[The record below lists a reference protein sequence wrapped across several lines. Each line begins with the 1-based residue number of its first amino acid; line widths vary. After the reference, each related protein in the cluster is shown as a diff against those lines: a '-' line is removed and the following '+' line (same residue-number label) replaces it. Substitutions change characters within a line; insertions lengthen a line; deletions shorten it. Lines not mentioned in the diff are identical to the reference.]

1 MRRELLLWAL
11 FAILFTNTLS
21 SRSNA
26 YLPHSAGVPQPEAG
40 TIQAIRVQHD
50 PGSQDIYADLQSEI
64 PNNAL
69 AQPGQGT
76 QKTIKGHQ
84 NEGAPG
90 VVQSAPD
97 TIPSQQDTRTAT
109 PGATPSQQETGT
121 LDTIP
126 AQMVPAGDL
135 QGTTADIPEFTDE
148 VYELRLEQNIDSLL
162 NIYYINQSLE
172 SLVDDAAFDVNDS
185 LVPDF
190 PDSVYIERLS
200 NIPSVIDLSYN
211 RLVKNYINVYT
222 KKRRDQVRYMLA
234 VADFYFPMFEQVF
247 DLYGVPYEL
256 KYLAIIESALN
267 PRAVSRAGAVG
278 TWQFMYGTARMYGLR
293 INSLVDERKDYLA
306 STHAAAKF
314 LKNLYGIYG
323 DWTLALAA
331 YNCGP
336 GNVNKAIRRSGGKR
350 DFWEIY
356 YYLPRETRGYVPA
369 FIAAAYT
376 MNYYPE
382 HFLGKEPLELELHT
396 DTIMISEKLH
406 LQQVSEVL
414 NIPVKQLRDLNPQYR
429 FDIIPATASQRYSL
443 AIPVT
448 QVGAFIDLQDS
459 IMAYKDSVF
468 FNKEKMITSPSSVN
482 SRYQVDLPADKYDK
496 LIYTVKS
503 GDNVGYIADW
513 YDVRTSDLR
522 YWNNIS
528 RNLIRSGQKLTIYK
542 PKGQSAKYKDLDN
555 MTFTQKQQFAG
566 RAVSSNTSGSVSGT
580 SGSAGAAGNTAAG
593 GSASSGRS
601 APGGTAPGGTTTGGG
616 ASSASSGG
624 SAGND
629 AGEFI
634 YYTVRSG
641 DTLWDIA
648 QKYPG
653 VTDTDIS
660 RWNNLSN
667 SNKIK
672 PGQKIRIRKM

>member
-1 MRRELLLWAL
+1 MRRYLLLWAL
-11 FAILFTNTLS
+11 LAILYTNTAFS
-21 SRSNA
+21 QSQQEETVPFA
-26 YLPHSAGVPQPEAG
+26 MTAEEEDKDTLPVQEEKKKVKRPV
-40 TIQAIRVQHD
+40 QAV
-50 PGSQDIYADLQSEI
+50 
-64 PNNAL
+64 
-69 AQPGQGT
+69 T
-76 QKTIKGHQ
+76 T
-84 NEGAPG
+84 
-90 VVQSAPD
+90 PD
-97 TIPSQQDTRTAT
+97 TIPA
-109 PGATPSQQETGT
+109 EEE
-121 LDTIP
+121 
-126 AQMVPAGDL
+126 MVPADEA
-135 QGTTADIPEFTDE
+135 TKPPHDPPVFTDE
-148 VYELRLEQNIDSLL
+148 VYELQLEQNIDSLL
-162 NIYYINQSLE
+162 NVYYINQSLE
-172 SLVDDAAFDVNDS
+172 SMVDDAAFEIHDS

-190 PDSVYIERLS
+190 PDSVYIERLG

-234 VADFYFPMFEQVF
+234 VSDFYFPMFEQVF

-278 TWQFMYGTARMYGLR
+278 TWQFMYSTARSYGLR

-314 LKNLYGIYG
+314 LKNLYRIYG

-369 FIAAAYT
+369 FIAATYA
-376 MNYYPE
+376 MHYYPE
-382 HFLGKEPLELELHT
+382 HYLGKKPLEIELHT

-429 FDIIPATASQRYSL
+429 YDIIPATSSQRYSL

-448 QVGAFIDLQDS
+448 QVSAFIDLQDS

-496 LIYTVKS
+496 LFYTVKS

-513 YDVRTSDLR
+513 YDIRTSDLR
-522 YWNNIS
+522 YWNNIR
-528 RNLIRSGQKLTIYK
+528 RNLIRSGQRLTIYK
-542 PKGQSAKYKDLDN
+542 PKGTSARYEDLDN
-555 MTFTQKQQFAG
+555 MTFVQKQRFAG
-566 RAVSSNTSGSVSGT
+566 RAVSNDGSGSSSVTGS
-580 SGSAGAAGNTAAG
+580 SGSSGSSAT
-593 GSASSGRS
+593 SASSAS
-601 APGGTAPGGTTTGGG
+601 PPSSSV
-616 ASSASSGG
+616 SSASSGSSFPG
-624 SAGND
+624 GTAASSGAGAGENNP
-629 AGEFI
+629 GEFI
-634 YYTVRSG
+634 YYTVRTG

-648 QKYPG
+648 KKFPG
-653 VTDTDIS
+653 VSDTDIS

-667 SNKIK
+667 SNRIK
-672 PGQKIRIRKM
+672 PGQKIRIKKM

>member
-1 MRRELLLWAL
+1 MRNNLLTCAL
-11 FAILFTNTLS
+11 TAILFTNTLFS
-21 SRSNA
+21 QPTPDA
-26 YLPHSAGVPQPEAG
+26 VPTGV
-40 TIQAIRVQHD
+40 
-50 PGSQDIYADLQSEI
+50 L
-64 PNNAL
+64 
-69 AQPGQGT
+69 
-76 QKTIKGHQ
+76 
-84 NEGAPG
+84 
-90 VVQSAPD
+90 PD
-97 TIPSQQDTRTAT
+97 TIPPQ
-109 PGATPSQQETGT
+109 
-121 LDTIP
+121 
-126 AQMVPAGDL
+126 VPAEMMADEKEQAL
-135 QGTTADIPEFTDE
+135 QEIPDFTDE

-162 NIYYINQSLE
+162 NIYYINQTLE
-172 SLVDDAAFDVNDS
+172 SMVDDAAFEVNDS

-190 PDSVYIERLS
+190 PDSVYIERLA

-222 KKRRDQVRYMLA
+222 RNRRDQVRYMLA
-234 VADFYFPMFEQVF
+234 MADFYFPMFEQVF
-247 DLYGVPYEL
+247 DQYGVPYEL

-314 LKNLYGIYG
+314 LKNLYAIYG

-382 HFLGKEPLELELHT
+382 HFLGKASLEIDLHT
-396 DTIMISEKLH
+396 DTIMISEQLH
-406 LQQVSEVL
+406 LQQVAEVL

-429 FDIIPATASQRYSL
+429 YDIIPATSSQRYSL

-468 FNKEKMITSPSSVN
+468 FNKEEMITSPSSVN
-482 SRYQVDLPADKYDK
+482 ARYQVDLPADKYDK
-496 LIYTVKS
+496 LVYTVKS

-542 PKGQSAKYKDLDN
+542 PKGQSAKYKDVDK

-566 RAVSSNTSGSVSGT
+566 RVSGT
-580 SGSAGAAGNTAAG
+580 SASAVPGSSAVSGTSAASPGASVTTP
-593 GSASSGRS
+593 GSASAASQSGT
-601 APGGTAPGGTTTGGG
+601 PTG
-616 ASSASSGG
+616 
-624 SAGND
+624 N
-629 AGEFI
+629 AGEFV

-648 QKYPG
+648 KKFPG
-653 VTDTDIS
+653 VSDTDIS

-667 SNKIK
+667 SNQIK
-672 PGQKIRIRKM
+672 PGQKIRIKKM